1 MAIDDTGD
9 NVYALLF
16 EPVRVFQHLIRFSDP
31 WRSADVD
38 TKVGSLMLLEL
49 CEKQRFCRWTLY
61 ICHVVIAAKA
71 FVQQPSD
78 QETRHA
84 FRLLRIR
91 CLAPIGIALWTSVNR
106 FSQNSRSFS
115 IPPHC
120 APNDKL
126 RDAQRAE

>member
-1 MAIDDTGD
+1 MGIDDPGD

-78 QETRHA
+78 QETHHA
-84 FRLLRIR
+84 FCLLRIR
-91 CLAPIGIALWTSVNR
+91 CLAPIGTSLV
-106 FSQNSRSFS
+106 
-115 IPPHC
+115 
-120 APNDKL
+120 D
-126 RDAQRAE
+126 QR